1 MSTMTPPSK
10 RKVEAAVRAKFDE
23 WLRKYYIAEQHPLT
37 VEALWAAWQEGARLA
52 ATKGRK

>member
-1 MSTMTPPSK
+1 MVYPSNF
-10 RKVEAAVRAKFDE
+10 VAPAGRAKFDE